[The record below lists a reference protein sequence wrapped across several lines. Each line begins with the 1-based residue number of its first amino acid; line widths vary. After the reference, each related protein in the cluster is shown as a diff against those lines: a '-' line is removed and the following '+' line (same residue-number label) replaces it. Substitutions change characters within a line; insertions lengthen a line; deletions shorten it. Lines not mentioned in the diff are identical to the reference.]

1 MTEADHDFD
10 PSTMPRIAHAD
21 PSLPGTLELGVFSLS
36 LTVADLAASR
46 AFYEALGF
54 EVTGGDAH
62 GGWLILK
69 NGETTLG
76 LFAGMFDRNMLTFN
90 PGMTAR
96 MERLDS
102 FTDIRDLEVAL
113 RNAGLSPESAIQP
126 GSTGAGSIT
135 LVDPDGNPVLIDQF
149 FDASVLPRAI
159 PDDLID
165 GFLDPRPIT
174 LTWPRTAIGAGHSLD
189 RPRSSGGTWGHEQYV
204 AAVTAPTHPE
214 HAEMV
219 E

>member
-102 FTDIRDLEVAL
+102 FTGSVVVSVGCWVGYPRVHPVSFLRFRTSDLVA
-113 RNAGLSPESAIQP
+113 
-126 GSTGAGSIT
+126 
-135 LVDPDGNPVLIDQF
+135 
-149 FDASVLPRAI
+149 
-159 PDDLID
+159 
-165 GFLDPRPIT
+165 
-174 LTWPRTAIGAGHSLD
+174 
-189 RPRSSGGTWGHEQYV
+189 
-204 AAVTAPTHPE
+204 
-214 HAEMV
+214 
-219 E
+219 

>member
-149 FDASVLPRAI
+149 F
-159 PDDLID
+159 
-165 GFLDPRPIT
+165 
-174 LTWPRTAIGAGHSLD
+174 
-189 RPRSSGGTWGHEQYV
+189 
-204 AAVTAPTHPE
+204 
-214 HAEMV
+214 
-219 E
+219 